1 MRANL
6 ILSRESPG
14 PAGTA
19 AAPSSSLRFLPAARV
34 GLRRSAQMLV
44 VLAVATATLFA
55 FPPPA
60 QAHAFLLF
68 TTPTANTAVPESPAS
83 VDLVFNERVTAG
95 PDAVVLID
103 SRGRSRPAGPVTTA
117 RDGAVVTAPVGE
129 PLPPG
134 DVTVRWRVTGEDD
147 LVDGEFRFALG
158 AAPPSASAGTG
169 TGGGGVSWV
178 PAGLRWVLFSGLAIA
193 LGGLVA
199 RRSTALPLAENRALR
214 PVRSWEAFG
223 ALAGLVATVALAVP
237 LIADVGTDLWRQ
249 QPGQL
254 LLAEAA
260 GFSAAGLLLWR
271 GRHGWAAAVLTVV
284 VVAEGLRSHADV
296 AAPLWGALLT
306 GVHLVAAAIWAGA
319 LVHIVRTALA
329 WRGHRAAV
337 RWIITSYAGTALWLF
352 LSGDGGGSHRRC
364 RRP

>member
-134 DVTVRWRVTGEDD
+134 DVTVRWRVTGED
-147 LVDGEFRFALG
+147 GQA
-158 AAPPSASAGTG
+158 AGTRPVATLNG
-169 TGGGGVSWV
+169 TL
-178 PAGLRWVLFSGLAIA
+178 ATTRW
-193 LGGLVA
+193 LVA
-199 RRSTALPLAENRALR
+199 VLENHQQPDGSVRVPEALR
-214 PVRSWEAFG
+214 PF
-223 ALAGLVATVALAVP
+223 LGL
-237 LIADVGTDLWRQ
+237 DVLMPVG
-249 QPGQL
+249 
-254 LLAEAA
+254 
-260 GFSAAGLLLWR
+260 
-271 GRHGWAAAVLTVV
+271 
-284 VVAEGLRSHADV
+284 
-296 AAPLWGALLT
+296 
-306 GVHLVAAAIWAGA
+306 
-319 LVHIVRTALA
+319 
-329 WRGHRAAV
+329 
-337 RWIITSYAGTALWLF
+337 
-352 LSGDGGGSHRRC
+352 
-364 RRP
+364 